1 MQTLFLFLFIHL
13 ITPPPVMQTRTL
25 SGDYV
30 LRGIHDMAA
39 AFRFT
44 PDGRFQFNYIYGVV
58 DRMAEGTYTIA
69 GDTVKLASR
78 KAPGTDFTILKE
90 SKQGRQI
97 TIQVVDANP
106 HLKSYVVA
114 FYGTPDA
121 FEVARADSDGRIVI
135 PDADPKQVYLR
146 HELYVDIP
154 TLIRDEGNANTYFE
168 VGMNPSLAEVSFKA
182 IDLFITEDGLTC
194 HPNYFMPFERILFEK
209 PD

>member
-1 MQTLFLFLFIHL
+1 MYTCLLFLIIHL
-13 ITPPPVMQTRTL
+13 TARTDMQSTTL
-25 SGDYV
+25 SGVYT

-44 PDGRFQFNYIYGVV
+44 PDGKFQFNYIYGVV
-58 DRMAEGTYTIA
+58 DRVAEGTYTIA

-78 KAPGTDFTILKE
+78 KAPGADFTILMQAKH
-90 SKQGRQI
+90 GRQV
-97 TIQVVDANP
+97 TIQVVDPGP
-106 HLKSYVVA
+106 HMKSYVVA
-114 FYGTPDA
+114 FYGTTDA
-121 FEVARADSDGRIVI
+121 FEVARADKEGRIVI
-135 PDADPKQVYLR
+135 PDANPKQVYLR

-209 PD
+209 Q

>member
-1 MQTLFLFLFIHL
+1 MHTCLLFLIIHL
-13 ITPPPVMQTRTL
+13 TAHNDMQSTTL
-25 SGDYV
+25 SGVYP

-58 DRMAEGTYTIA
+58 DRMAEGTYTIH
-69 GDTVKLASR
+69 GDTVRLASR
-78 KAPGTDFTILKE
+78 KAPGEDFTILKE
-90 SKQGRQI
+90 SKQGRQV
-97 TIQVVDANP
+97 TIQVVDDNP

-121 FEVARADSDGRIVI
+121 FEVVRADKDGRIVI

-154 TLIRDEGNANTYFE
+154 TLIRDEGNPNTYFE
-168 VGMNPSLAEVSFKA
+168 VGMNPSLAEVSFKG
-182 IDLFITEDGLTC
+182 IDLFITENGLAC

-209 PD
+209 EE

>member
-1 MQTLFLFLFIHL
+1 MYTCLLFLILHL
-13 ITPPPVMQTRTL
+13 TARTDMQSTTL
-25 SGDYV
+25 SGIYT

-44 PDGRFQFNYIYGVV
+44 PDGQFHFNYFYGVV
-58 DRMAEGTYTIA
+58 DRVAEGTYTIH

-78 KAPGTDFTILKE
+78 KAPGTDFTILRE

-97 TIQVVDANP
+97 TIQVIDPGP
-106 HLKSYVVA
+106 HMKSYVVA

-121 FEVARADSDGRIVI
+121 FEVAEADKDGRIII
-135 PDADPKQVYLR
+135 PASDPKQVFLR

-154 TLIRDEGNANTYFE
+154 TLIREEGNPNTYFE
-168 VGMNPSLAEVSFKA
+168 VGMNPSLAEVSFKG
-182 IDLFITEDGLTC
+182 IDLLITEDGLTC

-209 PD
+209 PE